1 MLIRKSAEDRKGEI
15 IAVALRLA
23 DELGPDRLTT
33 NAVARAVGLTQPAI
47 FRHFASKQALWLA
60 VAEHISETLAL
71 AWQTALRP
79 EDTPLQRIAA
89 LIMAQLCQIAQAPAL
104 PAILFSRELNIE
116 NAPLRQ
122 VFQTRLAEFQA
133 LLAAELAKAC
143 NAGVI
148 RADLAPDDG
157 AVLLTSLVQGL
168 AIKWSL
174 GARGFVLQDE
184 GARLLKV
191 QLALFAPKP
200 EGAN

>member
-71 AWQTALRP
+71 AWQMALHP
-79 EDTPLQRIAA
+79 QDTPLQRIEA
-89 LIMAQLCQIAQAPAL
+89 LIAAQFHQIAQTPAL

-133 LLAAELAKAC
+133 LLAAELSQAC
-143 NAGVI
+143 DAGAI
-148 RADLAPDDG
+148 GADLAPDDG

-191 QLALFAPKP
+191 QLAQFAPKP